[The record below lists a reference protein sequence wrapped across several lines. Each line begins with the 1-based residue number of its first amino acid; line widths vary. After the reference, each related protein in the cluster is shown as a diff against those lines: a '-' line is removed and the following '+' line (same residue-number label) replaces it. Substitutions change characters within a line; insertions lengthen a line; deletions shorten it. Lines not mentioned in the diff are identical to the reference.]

1 MIFVEFQRFSLI
13 FVQIS
18 CSFDQN
24 ARQPVPPCGNL
35 WRPVA
40 ADWIPYTN
48 LYSIWAGWRPP
59 KLDDLKVDG
68 ILAAGWLLASWL
80 RMLMN
85 VNGDW

>member
-1 MIFVEFQRFSLI
+1 ME
-13 FVQIS
+13 
-18 CSFDQN
+18 
-24 ARQPVPPCGNL
+24 ACGNL
-35 WRPVA
+35 WQPVA

-48 LYSIWAGWRPP
+48 LYSILAGWRPP
-59 KLDDLKVDG
+59 KLDDLKVAG

>member
-1 MIFVEFQRFSLI
+1 MPGGLCR
-13 FVQIS
+13 
-18 CSFDQN
+18 
-24 ARQPVPPCGNL
+24 PVPPCGSL

-40 ADWIPYTN
+40 ADWIPYNN
-48 LYSIWAGWRPP
+48 LYSMLAGWRPP
-59 KLDDLKVDG
+59 KLDDLKVAG